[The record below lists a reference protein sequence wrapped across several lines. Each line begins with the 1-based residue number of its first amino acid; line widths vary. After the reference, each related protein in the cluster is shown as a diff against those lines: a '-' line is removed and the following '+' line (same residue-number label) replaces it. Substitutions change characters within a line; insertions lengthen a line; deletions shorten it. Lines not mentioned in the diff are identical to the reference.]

1 MIFINKKIKIK
12 TSPPYWEPPSPLPQ
26 QLSVANEEI
35 SVPLPPLI
43 LFMARFL
50 KAAIKQMSTLWGF
63 TG

>member
-1 MIFINKKIKIK
+1 MG
-12 TSPPYWEPPSPLPQ
+12 SLLLPPPIVYGKWRNIG
-26 QLSVANEEI
+26 A
-35 SVPLPPLI
+35 LPPLI